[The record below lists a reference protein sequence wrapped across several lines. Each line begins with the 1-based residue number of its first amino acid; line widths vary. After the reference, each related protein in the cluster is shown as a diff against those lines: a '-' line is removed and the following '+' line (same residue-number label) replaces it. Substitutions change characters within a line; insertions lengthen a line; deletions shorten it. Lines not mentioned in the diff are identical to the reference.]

1 MVKFGPQSKKLE
13 SFRVGV
19 ERGAGGFSAA
29 WCLDLP
35 GCYALVPPGGDLT
48 ERVSLAI
55 LEFTAWAHQRSA
67 DRLTIEAAQVEVVQ
81 SADTGEDLRNGDT
94 SAFFLHDGEPL
105 SAKEFPMWANPH
117 DRALDELRDLALALP
132 AALQS
137 HRLDADGRTLLG
149 TVQHAAATER
159 FYAAQLRP
167 GAGGTGRVGEDPSLR
182 ELQDAH
188 LNLQQVVC
196 DVPQDLRVRRET
208 SSLHPVEEWTVR
220 KVMRRSIWHL
230 RYHTWELRRAIGGIW
245 LD

>member
-1 MVKFGPQSKKLE
+1 MAKFGPQSKKIEL
-13 SFRVGV
+13 FRVGV
-19 ERGAGGFSAA
+19 ERGAGGFNAA

-35 GCYALVPPGGDLT
+35 GCYALVPPGADLT

-67 DRLTIEAAQVEVVQ
+67 DRLTIAAAQVEVVQ
-81 SADTGEDLRNGDT
+81 SLETGEDLRNGDT
-94 SAFFLHDGEPL
+94 SAFFLHDGEL
-105 SAKEFPMWANPH
+105 LGAKEFPMWANPH
-117 DRALDELRDLALALP
+117 DRALDELRDFALALP